1 MKSLGS
7 PKRTG
12 SYGKKTSNGG
22 LHWRRYEAGRT
33 ACSGATTTEDIAKSS
48 KLLQRRLGA
57 ALTDVKVLRK
67 EVSKMADSEF
77 YSIVKNIALEQ
88 AKENLGIMA
97 EMLKMFY
104 DSLVSQG
111 FSSEQ
116 AMELVVNYHSLM
128 LSAPIEFHDTDEF

>member
-1 MKSLGS
+1 
-7 PKRTG
+7 
-12 SYGKKTSNGG
+12 
-22 LHWRRYEAGRT
+22 
-33 ACSGATTTEDIAKSS
+33 
-48 KLLQRRLGA
+48 
-57 ALTDVKVLRK
+57 
-67 EVSKMADSEF
+67 MADSEF